1 MAENAHL
8 TPFFQPTLLL
18 PSPPHQTYDE
28 VDLATAPAALAAV
41 KAASGLATVPQVF
54 VGGRLLGGADD
65 TVAAL
70 TSGALAAAVS
80 AAGGAGALP
89 AGIAV
94 ALGAAA
100 RGGGSERVV
109 GDAGLQ
115 PAGMDATA
123 YAALK
128 ATEARMAGV
137 VGKAPISADAVGGAS
152 FSREAALAWLTAHCG
167 DGGTP
172 VDAATAATTL
182 DNLMSAHLLAHPY
195 GPAVDDDAPLLLARR
210 ARAAPSPLPLNARF
224 AWAGPARPPAT
235 VASDLR
241 SRALALYDAH
251 LASDGRGVDYRALA
265 ADPAFSA
272 YTAAAAELQ
281 AVPLASLSALPPKS
295 RFALFVNLYN
305 SLIVHAIAERGGPG
319 ETSSAR
325 SAFFGGG
332 ASYNVGGL
340 IFSADDIEHG
350 VLRGNRPSPGSLGGV
365 LRLPWAKHFSRADP
379 RSALALPS
387 LDPRLH
393 AALNCGARSCP
404 PIKVYA
410 ETGLDEALDGAMG
423 ALCGDASV
431 NEAARTVTLSSI
443 FKWYGRDFEAT
454 GATPLLPYL
463 ARYLPPAPAALLGRL
478 LGDGG
483 PPPRILYAPYDWDA
497 NAAGVKD

>member
-1 MAENAHL
+1 M
-8 TPFFQPTLLL
+8 
-18 PSPPHQTYDE
+18 
-28 VDLATAPAALAAV
+28 
-41 KAASGLATVPQVF
+41 
-54 VGGRLLGGADD
+54 
-65 TVAAL
+65 AAL

-89 AGIAV
+89 AGIAA

-115 PAGMDATA
+115 PAGMPDAT

-137 VGKAPISADAVGGAS
+137 VGKAPITPDAAGGAP
-152 FSREAALAWLTAHCG
+152 FSRAAALDWLAAEGG

-172 VDAATAATTL
+172 LADSAAASTAL
-182 DNLMSAHLLAHPY
+182 DNLMAAHLVAHPY

-210 ARAAPSPLPLNARF
+210 AHDAPAPLSLNARF

-251 LASDGRGVDYRALA
+251 LAADGRGVDYGALA

-319 ETSSAR
+319 ETASAR

-340 IFSADDIEHG
+340 VFSADDIEHG

-365 LRLPWAKHFSRADP
+365 LRLPWAKHWPRSDP
-379 RSALALPS
+379 RAALALPT

-404 PIKVYA
+404 PIKVYGEA
-410 ETGLDEALDGAMG
+410 GLDEALDGAMG

-431 NEAARTVTLSSI
+431 DEAARTVTLSSI

-463 ARYLPPAPAALLGRL
+463 APYLPPAPAALLGRL

-483 PPPRILYAPYDWDA
+483 PPPRIVYAPYDWDA